1 MASSS
6 RAPKEW
12 SVIRRESNR
21 NCSRVTLLWSSTR
34 VIKTHRVVDIC
45 VKTQSRIPTIDE
57 NTTNNT
63 LSSTTSLKFWRQY
76 LPEKGK
82 NKLSLRNV
90 PTAPLPPAQQCCGA
104 NQAASEKKKTIE
116 GGREGSRLLRCPT
129 KTIYLPIVEH
139 LNYIWYYTKTI

>member
-1 MASSS
+1 MMVSSS

-21 NCSRVTLLWSSTR
+21 NCSRVTLLWRSTR

-76 LPEKGK
+76 LLEKGK

-90 PTAPLPPAQQCCGA
+90 PTAPSPPPNNVVALIKLPVR
-104 NQAASEKKKTIE
+104 KKKKQSR
-116 GGREGSRLLRCPT
+116 GGGKGPDCFAVRLKQFICQLWN
-129 KTIYLPIVEH
+129 I
-139 LNYIWYYTKTI
+139 